1 MKTPPELEAV
11 AGEREEITITAGA
24 SGDEHV
30 VAVDFGPVAGEVA
43 LDVTDDAA
51 IVVADDQQFEF
62 EVPASASEVTVNDGI
77 LTIKE

>member
-11 AGEREEITITAGA
+11 AGEREEITITERDY
-24 SGDEHV
+24 GDEQV
-30 VAVDFGPVAGEVA
+30 VA
-43 LDVTDDAA
+43 DAA

-62 EVPASASEVTVNDGI
+62 EVPASASEITVNDGI